1 LFTAFPAASERA
13 PGCSGVGLI
22 GRVGL
27 LTIMFSLAKMPMSVL
42 MRRTASV
49 HFMEPVDTAKILRMF
64 EEISGEKVRRIS
76 PFSTPNG
83 MAPTP
88 PDFLQTDAREERRHA
103 HET

>member
-1 LFTAFPAASERA
+1 
-13 PGCSGVGLI
+13 LI

-42 MRRTASV
+42 MRRTASA

-76 PFSTPNG
+76 PFSTPNC

-88 PDFLQTDAREERRHA
+88 PNFLQTDARNERRHA